1 MNTVQNA
8 RRLRR
13 AMSLPEVL
21 LWQALRRRQ
30 GGVKLRRQHP
40 IGPYILDFWCSAARL
55 AIEVDGKAHDMGDR
69 AQHDMRRDAWLA
81 TQGVE
86 VLRLPAVEV
95 LRDPTAAAYAI
106 AQNCQ
111 ARIAQIL
118 PMEWGGGRPQA

>member
-1 MNTVQNA
+1 LPKSVAAAFIGAMNTVQKA

-40 IGPYILDFWCSAARL
+40 IGPYILDFWCPAARL
-55 AIEVDGKAHDMGDR
+55 AIEVDGQAHDMGER
-69 AQHDMRRDAWLA
+69 TRHDMRRDAWLSA
-81 TQGVE
+81 QGVA

-95 LRDPTAAAYAI
+95 LRDPTGTA
-106 AQNCQ
+106 
-111 ARIAQIL
+111 
-118 PMEWGGGRPQA
+118 